1 MIRIDDFGDIE
12 IVLLE
17 RNLLEE
23 IVLVFVNL
31 NGEIDVE
38 LQVVVVGEVEEV
50 SGGVFLVDV
59 LLIGVLFR
67 FVLFVVRYVSGVDLV
82 EKKQFL

>member
-23 IVLVFVNL
+23 IVSVFVNS

-38 LQVVVVGEVEEV
+38 L
-50 SGGVFLVDV
+50 
-59 LLIGVLFR
+59 
-67 FVLFVVRYVSGVDLV
+67 
-82 EKKQFL
+82 